1 MVATAVYVQEEMLV
15 RDGGRPSWWRNHLPE
30 RARKVVAKGA
40 SGVPGTGLFAETDCA
55 VHPNPVIAEQIEVD
69 GYRGPLGSS
78 AANTTWYLRSSR
90 TDFANRGSCIS
101 FLMPAI
107 VALAGTFGSLFFF
120 LIHSY

>member
-55 VHPNPVIAEQIEVD
+55 
-69 GYRGPLGSS
+69 
-78 AANTTWYLRSSR
+78 AAIMVSEGLWSISVYLYI
-90 TDFANRGSCIS
+90 CIS
-101 FLMPAI
+101 VYLYIDTIPSTGSGEPTHETHNCPAI
-107 VALAGTFGSLFFF
+107 CAQYLSF
-120 LIHSY
+120 LPVTITIVVPY